1 MHHYELKWND
11 DFKQI
16 YDLLL
21 KYYISLP
28 SITQEGISK
37 LPSVFN
43 KIEEAYENPFRPG
56 KYNYHFQQVLWFDRI
71 TNPTD
76 DMKRLLKLL
85 DKYNIR
91 HSVNYFHMSSAD
103 LVTDEFLPH
112 RHIPGGVV
120 RGTDDNRENA
130 VEKVAASQG
139 TGEKETYIETTYVQ
153 FTFPFINSELGE
165 TQWSS
170 KYNLPF
176 KERRRFTEEEIT
188 GRYTL
193 NTQPVLFDVM
203 TWHQGK
209 NMVNDEDRLLIGLPT
224 IFDSIEEAVKFLISL
239 KEER

>member
-1 MHHYELKWND
+1 MHYYELQWNA

-16 YDLLL
+16 YDLLV

-28 SITQEGISK
+28 SITEEGMSK

-43 KIEEAYENPFRPG
+43 KIDQAYENPFRPG

-71 TNPTD
+71 NNPTD

-130 VEKVAASQG
+130 VEKVAESQG

-153 FTFPFINSELGE
+153 FTFPLINSELGE

-224 IFDSIEEAVKFLISL
+224 NFNSIDEAVRFLVDF
-239 KEER
+239 KEES